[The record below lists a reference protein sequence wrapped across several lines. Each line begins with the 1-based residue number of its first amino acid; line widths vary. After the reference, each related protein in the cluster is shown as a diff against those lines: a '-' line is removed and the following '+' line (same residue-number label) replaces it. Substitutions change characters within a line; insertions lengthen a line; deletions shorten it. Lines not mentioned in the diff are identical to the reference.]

1 MEGALSSLE
10 RFVDK
15 TGEDGKA
22 ELNTLASSHTIVM
35 DVTSKPGITYTG
47 CEIIDG
53 VLRILFVKG
62 CLGTNVNDSLDNLT
76 EAVNEAGTS
85 KGDATLDFNARN
97 GIKNDYDPKIGAI
110 QAKFKKILDTP
121 TFDIEPNFE
130 HNYAAIKAYTENS
143 KQGNSFISGWQK
155 SLGRFTLDYFEGFVE
170 VMENKGFGDDEMVQE
185 GFKESVE
192 KNQIALRI
200 VDKLTKGHHN
210 EPIIENGVL
219 YIQTTA
225 ENWATNIGDPA
236 YQLMDIL

>member
-10 RFVDK
+10 RYVDK

-22 ELNTLASSHTIVM
+22 ELNSLASSHTIGM
-35 DVTSKPGITYTG
+35 DVTPKPGINYTG

-53 VLRILFVKG
+53 VLRILFAKG
-62 CLGTNVNDSLDNLT
+62 CLGTNVNDSLDNLI

-85 KGDATLDFNARN
+85 KGDTTLDFNARN
-97 GIKNDYDPKIGAI
+97 GIKNDYEPKIGAI

-130 HNYAAIKAYTENS
+130 HNFAAIKAYTEKS
-143 KQGNSFISGWQK
+143 KQGNSYIRDWQK
-155 SLGRFTLDYFEGFVE
+155 SLGKFTLDYFEGFVE
-170 VMENKGFGDDEMVQE
+170 VMENKGFVDDEMVQE

-200 VDKLTKGHHN
+200 VHKLDKGHYN
-210 EPIIENGVL
+210 EPIIESGVL

-225 ENWATNIGDPA
+225 ENWATNIGNPA

>member
-10 RFVDK
+10 RYVDK

-22 ELNTLASSHTIVM
+22 ELNTLASTHTIAM

-47 CEIIDG
+47 CEIVNG

-62 CLGTNVNDSLDNLT
+62 CLGTNVNDSLDNLI

-85 KGDATLDFNARN
+85 KDDAILDFNARN
-97 GIKNDYDPKIGAI
+97 GIRNDYEPRSAPSKPSSAN
-110 QAKFKKILDTP
+110 TP

-130 HNYAAIKAYTENS
+130 QNYAAIKAYT
-143 KQGNSFISGWQK
+143 KDGKKGNSYIRDWQK
-155 SLGRFTLDYFEGFVE
+155 SLGRFTLEYFEDFVE
-170 VMENKGFGDDEMVQE
+170 VMEGKGFGDDEMVQE
-185 GFKESVE
+185 GFQESVGK

-200 VDKLTKGHHN
+200 VEKLDKGHYN
-210 EPIIENGVL
+210 EPLIENGVL

-225 ENWATNIGDPA
+225 ENWATNVGDPA